1 MVARKTPLVPLLLEG
16 ADRKSPVM
24 PKVLIH
30 TDRKDF
36 ITSLVRGEMLPYGV
50 SFPKNGEH
58 SKSHPNGE
66 ITVTLE
72 VNLRLISGT
81 AFALWV
87 LRKLRSIQGG
97 HQLEIRGEIMCL
109 LMPQAIDLIA
119 DQVTGTNRS
128 DTPVAA

>member
-1 MVARKTPLVPLLLEG
+1 
-16 ADRKSPVM
+16 M

-36 ITSLVRGEMLPYGV
+36 ITALVRGEMLPHGV

-58 SKSHPNGE
+58 SKTLSDGD
-66 ITVTLE
+66 ITVTLD
-72 VNLRLISGT
+72 VNLRAISGT

-87 LRKLRSIQGG
+87 LRKLRSIPGG
-97 HQLEIRGEIMCL
+97 HRLEIRGEIMCL